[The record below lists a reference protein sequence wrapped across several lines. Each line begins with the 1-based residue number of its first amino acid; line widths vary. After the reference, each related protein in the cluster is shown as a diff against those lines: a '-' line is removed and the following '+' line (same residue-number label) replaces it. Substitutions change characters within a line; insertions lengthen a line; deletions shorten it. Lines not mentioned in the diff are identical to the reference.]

1 MRDTE
6 DVYRELCATPSD
18 INEHLATFVDMVS
31 ARDPHARRIVELGV
45 REGVSTIAWIHAAGE
60 IGHVWSVDMNFPS
73 DASLLRTIDRSRW
86 TFILG
91 SDDDPHV
98 LAALPAEC
106 DVVFIDTAHTL
117 EQTERELRLYAP
129 RVVPGGLIFL
139 HDTCDNNAD
148 SNWPVRTAIERF
160 CARANLKW
168 VEHRHNYGLG
178 IIEVA

>member
-6 DVYRELCATPSD
+6 DVYHELCATSSD
-18 INEHLATFVDMVS
+18 INEHLATFADRVR
-31 ARDPHARRIVELGV
+31 ARDLRARRIIELGV
-45 REGVSTIAWIHAAGE
+45 REGVSTIAWIHAAGVD
-60 IGHVWSVDMNFPS
+60 GHVWSVDINLPS
-73 DASLLRTIDRSRW
+73 DASPLRTIDRSNW

-91 SDDDPHV
+91 RDDDPHV
-98 LAALPAEC
+98 LAAMPAEC

-129 RVVPGGLIFL
+129 RVVSGGLIFL
-139 HDTCDNNAD
+139 HDTLENSVE

-160 CARANLKW
+160 CARTGCKW

-178 IIEVA
+178 IIKV